1 MGQNRHSINAT
12 GGTRKMANRRLAQAK
27 NEAQKN
33 AIIIESRIKLLDSEE
48 VKMQR
53 KIEKT
58 RRMAEKIAINQE
70 MQEEKLDRMQKVDD

>member
-1 MGQNRHSINAT
+1 
-12 GGTRKMANRRLAQAK
+12 MANRRLAQAK

-53 KIEKT
+53 KIDKT
-58 RRMAEKIAINQE
+58 RRLAEKIAVAQE
-70 MQEEKLDRMQKVDD
+70 LQEEKLDRMQKVDD

>member
-1 MGQNRHSINAT
+1 
-12 GGTRKMANRRLAQAK
+12 MANRRLAQAK

-53 KIEKT
+53 KIDKT
-58 RRMAEKIAINQE
+58 RRLAEKIAIAQE
-70 MQEEKLDRMQKVDD
+70 LQEEKLDRMQKVDD

>member
-1 MGQNRHSINAT
+1 
-12 GGTRKMANRRLAQAK
+12 MANRRLAQAK

-53 KIEKT
+53 KIDKT
-58 RRMAEKIAINQE
+58 RRLAEKIAVAQE
-70 MQEEKLDRMQKVDD
+70 L

>member
-1 MGQNRHSINAT
+1 
-12 GGTRKMANRRLAQAK
+12 MANRRLAQAK

-48 VKMQR
+48 VKMQK
-53 KIEKT
+53 KIDKT

>member
-1 MGQNRHSINAT
+1 
-12 GGTRKMANRRLAQAK
+12 MANRRLAQAK

-53 KIEKT
+53 KIDKT